1 MNKLLVVAVRE
12 FRQRVR
18 KRGFLLSSIATPL
31 VLLIIWAVT
40 GFSGQPASQQ
50 PLADLRQAAQ
60 SDSVFGYVD
69 QANLIHSVPA
79 PIPAGLFR
87 AFPDVQAARVA
98 LERGQIDAYYV
109 IPADYRDTGDVR
121 RFSRQLSPDPPDVEW
136 FNWVL
141 VSNLMPDTTPEQVA
155 RLRQPFAASGPE
167 YVSINPEGQTG
178 PAGSGTLPF
187 LVTIAI
193 MVPLFTSGSYLFQ
206 SLTQEKSSRTME
218 ILLVS
223 LRPRQLLTGKLL
235 GLGALTLVQYVVWF
249 IISGLVLG
257 VTGRQASQ
265 LLSGINFSGTELVLA
280 VLFALGG
287 YTLYAAL
294 MAGIGAMSP
303 DVENSRVWIFVV
315 SLPMLIPIYLW
326 MAIVS
331 SPNGL
336 LALVLSLIPF
346 SAPVAM
352 LMRMTSTVVPMW
364 QIGLSLILL
373 LVTGIAMIR
382 LMARLFRAQIL
393 LSGESLS
400 VPRFWSALT
409 S

>member
-1 MNKLLVVAVRE
+1 MNKLLVVAARE

-18 KRGFLLSSIATPL
+18 TRGFLLSSIATPL
-31 VLLIIWAVT
+31 VLLVIWAVT
-40 GFSGQPASQQ
+40 GLSGQPAPRQ
-50 PLADLRQAAQ
+50 PLSDLRQAQQ
-60 SDSVFGYVD
+60 SHALIGYVD
-69 QANLIHSVPA
+69 QASLIHFIPA
-79 PIPAGLFR
+79 PLPADLFR
-87 AFPDVQAARVA
+87 AFSDAQAARTA

-109 IPADYRDTGDVR
+109 IPPDYRDKGDVR
-121 RFSRQLSPDPPDVEW
+121 RISRQLPTEPPDVEW

-141 VSNLMPDTTPEQVA
+141 VSNLMPD
-155 RLRQPFAASGPE
+155 SGPE
-167 YVSINPEGQTG
+167 QMTRLRWPFGTSGPQFVSINPEGQTG
-178 PAGSGTLPF
+178 PVGSGTLPF

-193 MVPLFTSGSYLFQ
+193 MVPLFTSGGYLFQ
-206 SLTQEKSSRTME
+206 SLAQEKSSRTLE

-235 GLGALTLVQYVVWF
+235 GLGALILVQYVVWL

-257 VTGRQASQ
+257 ITGRQPSQ
-265 LLSGINFSGTELVLA
+265 LLSGINFSATELGLA

-336 LALVLSLIPF
+336 LAVVLSLIPL

-352 LMRMTSTVVPMW
+352 LMRMTSTVVPPW
-364 QIGLSLILL
+364 QLGLSLILL
-373 LVTGIAMIR
+373 LMTGIAMIR

-400 VPRFWSALT
+400 LRRFLSALA

>member
-31 VLLIIWAVT
+31 VLLIIWLVT
-40 GFSGQPASQQ
+40 GFSGRPAPQQ
-50 PLADLRQAAQ
+50 PLADLTEAAQ
-60 SDSVFGYVD
+60 SNSVFGYVD
-69 QANLIHSVPA
+69 QANLIHS
-79 PIPAGLFR
+79 IPAALPASLFR
-87 AFPDVQAARVA
+87 AYPDIQSAKTA

-109 IPADYRDTGDVR
+109 IPADYRDTGDVQ
-121 RFSRQLSPDPPDVEW
+121 RFSRQLSPDPPDVQW

-141 VSNLMPDTTPEQVA
+141 VSNLMPGTSSQQVA
-155 RLRQPFAASGPE
+155 RLRWPFNASGPQF
-167 YVSINPEGQTG
+167 VSINPEGQTG

-206 SLTQEKSSRTME
+206 SLTQEKGSRMLE
-218 ILLVS
+218 VLLVS

-235 GLGALTLVQYVVWF
+235 GLGALTLVQYVVWI
-249 IISGLVLG
+249 IISGLVLE

-265 LLSGINFSGTELVLA
+265 LLAGINFSGTELVLA

-287 YTLYAAL
+287 YMLYAAL

-303 DVENSRVWIFVV
+303 DVESSRVWIFVV

-336 LALVLSLIPF
+336 LALVLSLVPF

-352 LMRMTSTVVPMW
+352 LMRMTSTVVPPW
-364 QIGLSLILL
+364 QLGLSLILL
-373 LVTGIAMIR
+373 LITGIAMIR

-400 VPRFWSALT
+400 VRRFLSAVT